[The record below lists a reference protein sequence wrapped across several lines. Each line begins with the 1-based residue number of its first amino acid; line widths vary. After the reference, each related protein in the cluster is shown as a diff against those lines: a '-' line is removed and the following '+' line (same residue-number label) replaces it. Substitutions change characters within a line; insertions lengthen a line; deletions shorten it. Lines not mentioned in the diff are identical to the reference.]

1 MTGEAPD
8 GRAFD
13 ELMAVLDPAM
23 VVVTVGVAGE
33 RDGCLVGFHSQCGID
48 PRRYA
53 VWLSRANRTFELAA
67 DATHLAVHLLGQDD
81 RELAEL
87 FGGETGDEVD
97 KLAGLAWEPGPGGAP
112 LLERLPNRFV
122 GRVVERLEAD
132 ADHLCVVLE
141 PVEAAVAVSGP
152 PLRLGAITDIDAGHE
167 ADERR

>member
-1 MTGEAPD
+1 MTEGEL

-13 ELMAVLDPAM
+13 ELVAVVDPAM
-23 VVVTVGVAGE
+23 VVVTIGVGGD

-48 PRRYA
+48 PPRYA
-53 VWLSRANRTFELAA
+53 VWLSRANRTFDLAGH
-67 DATHLAVHLLGQDD
+67 ATHVAVHVLGDGD
-81 RELAEL
+81 RDLAEL

-112 LLERLPNRFV
+112 LLARLPSRFV
-122 GRVVERLEAD
+122 GRVVDRVDAD

-141 PVEAAVAVSGP
+141 PVDAAAGGSGPLLRLAAV
-152 PLRLGAITDIDAGHE
+152 TDIDPGHQ